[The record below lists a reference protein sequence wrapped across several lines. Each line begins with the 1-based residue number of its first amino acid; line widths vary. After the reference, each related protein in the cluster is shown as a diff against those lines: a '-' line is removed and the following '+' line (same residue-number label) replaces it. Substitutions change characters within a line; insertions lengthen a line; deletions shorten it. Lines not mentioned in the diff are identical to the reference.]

1 MIDAATKGKHCNAS
15 CCDYYC
21 PQNVSGRCQA
31 PNKCLGVEEA
41 AELMA
46 ELEAA
51 KREIAALRKR
61 ERGDCAKLRE
71 VCEKMLDLLTAEGF
85 EDGGMSI
92 ELDEKQVIMWRNR
105 FRAALSAP
113 PRNCDVGDAAD
124 WEKRFGEEC
133 DKGHICSDCPVRCA
147 KTRMAIEL
155 DKGARCEF
163 VWAQMPYEEGV

>member
-1 MIDAATKGKHCNAS
+1 MIDEATKGKHCNDS

-71 VCEKMLDLLTAEGF
+71 ALKRIVAASIVAKNANAPEWILQRMADVFAMATTA
-85 EDGGMSI
+85 
-92 ELDEKQVIMWRNR
+92 L
-105 FRAALSAP
+105 AAP
-113 PRNCDVGDAAD
+113 PRNCDVGTASEQED
-124 WEKRFGEEC
+124 RFAKYCRGSNC
-133 DKGHICSDCPVRCA
+133 CAVCPIRKSWDFKNGRRPSCA
-147 KTRMAIEL
+147 IL
-155 DKGARCEF
+155 
-163 VWAQMPYEEGV
+163 WAQMPYEEGGAE